1 MLSRIGAV
9 GLLSGMLV
17 LGALAAPSDGEETP
31 VAIRPV
37 VAGQ

>member
-9 GLLSGMLV
+9 GLLSGALV

-31 VAIRPV
+31 VAVRPV
-37 VAGQ
+37 